1 MNNIDYYMVTVSPW
15 SYLSIDRLRKIS
27 YKNNLKIN
35 VKPIDL
41 FSIFSENKTKML
53 KDRPLPVQKNRINEL
68 KRWSNYLNIE
78 LNVKPKYWPADPK
91 ISSKLIIASIIYG
104 CEYEKSLDLVKELFK
119 AVWVKDL
126 DISDKIILKDIA
138 ETIGF
143 KENVLEKFLSD
154 SNVSDTLSKNT
165 NEARKKNVFGV
176 PTFIYNNE
184 LFWGQDR
191 LFFLENHIKF
201 K

>member
-1 MNNIDYYMVTVSPW
+1 MFF
-15 SYLSIDRLRKIS
+15 KIAS
-27 YKNNLKIN
+27 
-35 VKPIDL
+35 DL
-41 FSIFSENKTKML
+41 G
-53 KDRPLPVQKNRINEL
+53 
-68 KRWSNYLNIE
+68 
-78 LNVKPKYWPADPK
+78 PK
-91 ISSKLIIASIIYG
+91 ILGRTFVDPTLSLIIASIIYG

-138 ETIGF
+138 ETVGF

>member
-1 MNNIDYYMVTVSPW
+1 MNYIDYYMVTVSPW

-41 FSIFSENKTKML
+41 FSIFSENKTKMV

-138 ETIGF
+138 ETVGF

>member
-1 MNNIDYYMVTVSPW
+1 M
-15 SYLSIDRLRKIS
+15 
-27 YKNNLKIN
+27 
-35 VKPIDL
+35 
-41 FSIFSENKTKML
+41 
-53 KDRPLPVQKNRINEL
+53 
-68 KRWSNYLNIE
+68 
-78 LNVKPKYWPADPK
+78 
-91 ISSKLIIASIIYG
+91 
-104 CEYEKSLDLVKELFK
+104 VKELFK

-138 ETIGF
+138 ETVGF

>member
-1 MNNIDYYMVTVSPW
+1 MVTVSPW

-41 FSIFSENKTKML
+41 FSIFSENKTKMV

-138 ETIGF
+138 ETVGF

>member
-1 MNNIDYYMVTVSPW
+1 MNYIDYYMVTVSPW

-41 FSIFSENKTKML
+41 FSIFSENKTKMV

-138 ETIGF
+138 ETVGF

-191 LFFLENHIKF
+191 LFFL
-201 K
+201 